1 MDRIRRF
8 GLIAAV
14 AVIAL
19 LVPTRATPQSPP
31 PVIEVTI
38 SLTDLPPAIVNVS
51 VPDAPA
57 IVNPELPAPIVNV
70 TVPEREVTVTPPPPQ
85 VITETVEVI
94 REVPVDRIVEVE
106 VEVIVVCN
114 PAIQPDRRAVVLSDG
129 VVTNIMAGSP
139 GQQFTDF
146 VEGNPNYV
154 EITCLPVQP
163 QVGWT
168 YDGEVFAPPS

>member
-1 MDRIRRF
+1 MMRF

-14 AVIAL
+14 TAVAL
-19 LVPTRATPQSPP
+19 LVPTRAASQTPP
-31 PVIEVTI
+31 PVIEVVI
-38 SLTDLPPAIVNVS
+38 SLTDLPPAVVNVS

-57 IVNPELPAPIVNV
+57 IVFPEQPAPVVNV
-70 TVPEREVTVTPPPPQ
+70 TIPEREVTVTAPPPQ
-85 VITETVEVI
+85 VIIETVEVV

-114 PAIQPDRRAVVLSDG
+114 PAIQPDRRAVILSAG
-129 VVTNIMAGSP
+129 VVTGIMAGNP